1 MILQVAGFHQLL
13 GESSQLGTPKW
24 PTAFQERM
32 NGNSQKIAF
41 LESSYLEDHP
51 YYSVINNHGDRKSP
65 KDRVVGPLANG
76 RTLWLINGGDP
87 NHLHPLG

>member
-32 NGNSQKIAF
+32 NGNSQIFTHAKRVGWK
-41 LESSYLEDHP
+41 SY
-51 YYSVINNHGDRKSP
+51 
-65 KDRVVGPLANG
+65 
-76 RTLWLINGGDP
+76 
-87 NHLHPLG
+87 